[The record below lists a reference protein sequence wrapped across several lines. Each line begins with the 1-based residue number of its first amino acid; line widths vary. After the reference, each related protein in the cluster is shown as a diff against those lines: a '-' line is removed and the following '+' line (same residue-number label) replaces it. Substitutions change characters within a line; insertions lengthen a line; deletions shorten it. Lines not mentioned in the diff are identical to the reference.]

1 MDDDEHYD
9 DVSNNDDEEMH
20 VLRDL
25 VLLFLLVVM
34 LTGCDT
40 YEWYD
45 SDKDDYGVEWF
56 YGVDCK
62 VLFVSL

>member
-1 MDDDEHYD
+1 MD
-9 DVSNNDDEEMH
+9 DDEEMH

-45 SDKDDYGVEWF
+45 SDKDDYDVEWF